1 MMLEDVHK
9 PRIERITRMK
19 RSVTRLVA
27 IRRVVAQSPN
37 RGKFGL
43 NYLYDSG
50 NGQSAGQSRRIPLDF
65 CQGTTDTTLN
75 VLAAP
80 LLRTV
85 KCPRNDV
92 HHRRVFLCPNRKLLT
107 TSFLWEVLL

>member
-1 MMLEDVHK
+1 MTLGGVDK

-19 RSVTRLVA
+19 RSNSMIAIVRVA
-27 IRRVVAQSPN
+27 AQSLN

-50 NGQSAGQSRRIPLDF
+50 DEQSASGSRQIPLDF
-65 CQGTTDTTLN
+65 CQNTTDTAIN

-92 HHRRVFLCPNRKLLT
+92 HHRRVFLCPNRKLLI
-107 TSFLWEVLL
+107 TSILWEVLL